1 MAQRGVSGGA
11 IELYAECRGLFRVA
25 VARLNALNA
34 IDSIAIATRHSFSPV
49 EKGDTLAALR
59 IVSPVIREKRLA
71 QAAVVAGK
79 EPLFELLPY
88 TARTACLVTTGS
100 EIVKGRIKD
109 NLTPVVT
116 AKLAAYGIG
125 VTKEFLAGD
134 VTKDIAA
141 AIAKARAVKP
151 DIILCTGGMSVDPD
165 DNTPG
170 AIALSGA
177 RIVTYGAPVL
187 PGSMFLLAY
196 FPDGTA
202 ILGLPSCVMYDDR
215 ATIFDIVLPRV
226 AAGVPLT
233 KQDFTALGNGGMCL
247 SCPECRFPL
256 CPFGK

>member
-1 MAQRGVSGGA
+1 
-11 IELYAECRGLFRVA
+11 
-25 VARLNALNA
+25 VARLNGVNA
-34 IDSIAIATRHSFSPV
+34 IDGIAIATRYSLSPV
-49 EKGDTLAALR
+49 EKGDTLAA
-59 IVSPVIREKRLA
+59 ISVVPPVIQEERLA
-71 QAAVVAGK
+71 QAEAAAGK

-88 TARTACLVTTGS
+88 TALTACLVTTGS
-100 EIVKGRIKD
+100 EVVKGRIKD

-116 AKLAAYGIG
+116 AKLAAYGIT

-151 DIILCTGGMSVDPD
+151 DMILCTGGMSVDPD

-170 AIALSGA
+170 AIAQSGA
-177 RIVTYGAPVL
+177 HIVTYGAPVL
-187 PGSMFLLAY
+187 PGNMFLLGY
-196 FPDGTA
+196 FDDGCA
-202 ILGLPSCVMYDDR
+202 IMGLPSCVMHDDR